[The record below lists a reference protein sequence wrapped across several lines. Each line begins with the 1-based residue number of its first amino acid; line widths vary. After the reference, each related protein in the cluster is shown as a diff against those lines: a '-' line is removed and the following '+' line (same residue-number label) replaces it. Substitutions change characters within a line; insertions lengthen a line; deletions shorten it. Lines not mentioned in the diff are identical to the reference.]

1 MAQIFVSHSSADNP
15 LALRVRACLGDL
27 GYDSVFLDVSP
38 TDGLIPGAAWRDQL
52 FTNLDRSDAL
62 VFIGTPTANAS
73 QWCHSELALAR
84 WLRKPILSLLFDA
97 VDPHELVADIQGVN
111 LASADLTAEVLRPGL
126 VALGLEQAE
135 RWDASRSPFPGLRPF
150 DESYAPVFFGRER
163 QVDQLRQLVDPPSRA
178 RQGVVV
184 PVLGPS
190 GSGKSSLVRA
200 GPGRRPPPGP
210 GLGRLRPLDPLGRTA
225 GRAGARARPCGQAP
239 RGRPRRRRVPRPADH
254 AGRHAGV
261 PAAAARGQQRARGR
275 ASAGRGRPGR
285 GARHPHRRG
294 RAHGV
299 PGGAGAELRAAL
311 AAARGDDGTH
321 GHVGQRVGA
330 DQPVRDDR
338 GAGRPPR
345 TSPLPLRPGPGDRGT
360 RQALAPRARGRPAAA
375 ARRGHRERRR
385 AAPAGLHPPAD
396 DRRWPRTA
404 GSRMR
409 CTTAWAASGAP
420 SRRVRARSR
429 TAPGRRPRSRPRS
442 CRSSARARTGPSPA
456 WPGSTPCHPRS
467 GRSST
472 TSSMPVSW

>member
-200 GPGRRPPPGP
+200 G
-210 GLGRLRPLDPLGRTA
+210 LVAALRPAPDWVVSDPG
-225 GRAGARARPCGQAP
+225 
-239 RGRPRRRRVPRPADH
+239 
-254 AGRHAGV
+254 
-261 PAAAARGQQRARGR
+261 
-275 ASAGRGRPGR
+275 
-285 GARHPHRRG
+285 
-294 RAHGV
+294 
-299 PGGAGAELRAAL
+299 
-311 AAARGDDGTH
+311 
-321 GHVGQRVGA
+321 
-330 DQPVRDDR
+330 
-338 GAGRPPR
+338 PPR
-345 TSPLPLRPGPGDRGT
+345 T
-360 RQALAPRARGRPAAA
+360 
-375 ARRGHRERRR
+375 H
-385 AAPAGLHPPAD
+385 
-396 DRRWPRTA
+396 RWP
-404 GSRMR
+404 S
-409 CTTAWAASGAP
+409 W
-420 SRRVRARSR
+420 RSR
-429 TAPGRRPRSRPRS
+429 SPMRPSATRSP
-442 CRSSARARTGPSPA
+442 
-456 WPGSTPCHPRS
+456 STP
-467 GRSST
+467 
-472 TSSMPVSW
+472 TSAATC